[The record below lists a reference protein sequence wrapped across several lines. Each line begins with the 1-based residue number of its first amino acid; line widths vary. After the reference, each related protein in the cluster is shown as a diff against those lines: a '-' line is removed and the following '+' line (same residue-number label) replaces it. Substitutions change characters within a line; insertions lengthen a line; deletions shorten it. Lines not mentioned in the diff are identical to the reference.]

1 MSLISLS
8 CKLLGKCTNSLLKK
22 NKLKSFYRINGKLK
36 TDSDNGEVSQAP

>member
-8 CKLLGKCTNSLLKK
+8 CKLLGKCNILLKK

-36 TDSDNGEVSQAP
+36 TDSDSGEVSPVP